1 MKDKGSAGATV
12 ENTHEPLAEESGP
25 KAGLPDLSEGAWA
38 KNFNGWAM
46 EVTPAGIGF
55 MRICNGRPN
64 EVYRRVTPAA
74 AAVYAAAIRG
84 GIHKRRQ
91 VVGYN
96 LRNVHIRIVSIE
108 KSHVRLLL

>member
-1 MKDKGSAGATV
+1 M
-12 ENTHEPLAEESGP
+12 GP
-25 KAGLPDLSEGAWA
+25 KDPLAWA
-38 KNFNGWAM
+38 KRPASDIAAR
-46 EVTPAGIGF
+46 EVLALAKTDRRFASPAGIEF

-96 LRNVHIRIVSIE
+96 LRNVHIRIVSLK